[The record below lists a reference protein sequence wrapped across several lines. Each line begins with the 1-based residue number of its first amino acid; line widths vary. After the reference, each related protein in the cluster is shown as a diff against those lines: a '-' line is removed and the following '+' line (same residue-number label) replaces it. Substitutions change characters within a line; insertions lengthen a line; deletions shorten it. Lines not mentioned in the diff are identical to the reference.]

1 MHTTVST
8 TGNFTLKNTGSFC
21 RYIVVL
27 LLFVGLQN
35 GLLLAQSSRQ
45 QFMNKRREIRIN
57 KINPL
62 VQNNFKAFSGAGTVN
77 RGQCDFTLDSAHATN
92 NPIAQIIQSL
102 AGPGIAISNIQSNLP
117 ASSSFYGSFTCG
129 SAAKLGLESGLILT
143 TGSVY
148 NAKGPNSESGKTGDN
163 FPALPAYSL
172 LDQIANGTGYDA
184 VWVAFDIVSNTDS
197 IKFDY
202 VFASEE
208 YKEFVG
214 SQFNDVFGF
223 FISGPGIT
231 GNQNLAVLPG
241 STTPVTINSINH
253 LTNSDFY
260 IDNDYDEW
268 IINGGQL
275 PPGIDAVRFA
285 NFEYDGL
292 TRILTARAKVTPGK
306 VYHLIL
312 AIEDVGDEILD
323 SGVFLKAGSITGG
336 ACNMTL
342 SATHTDL
349 TCPGANNGS
358 INLTI
363 ANGKAPFDIKWSNNA
378 TTEDINNLVAGNYTV
393 TVIDASPCLKT
404 LQVTVGTGSA
414 TVTPSV
420 TIGSAPGNTVCAGT
434 NVIFTALPTN
444 GGTAPSYQW
453 KLNGGNVG
461 TNSNIYQSTS
471 FANNDSIEV
480 VMTSSLGC
488 AVPRSVTSNNVFMTV
503 TTAVTPQVSIE
514 SSSSYVCTETL
525 VTFTATPV
533 NGGTPSYQWKLNGNN
548 VGTDYYKYENSGLSA
563 GDIISVSMTTTLG
576 CVTTS
581 TAVSNSITMEASS
594 SSITYY
600 RDLDGDGYGNS
611 SSGTIQACGK
621 SAGYVSNNSDCND
634 NNAAI
639 FAFAISF
646 T

>member
-292 TRILTARAKVTPGK
+292 TRILTARA
-306 VYHLIL
+306 
-312 AIEDVGDEILD
+312 
-323 SGVFLKAGSITGG
+323 
-336 ACNMTL
+336 
-342 SATHTDL
+342 
-349 TCPGANNGS
+349 
-358 INLTI
+358 
-363 ANGKAPFDIKWSNNA
+363 
-378 TTEDINNLVAGNYTV
+378 
-393 TVIDASPCLKT
+393 
-404 LQVTVGTGSA
+404 
-414 TVTPSV
+414 
-420 TIGSAPGNTVCAGT
+420 
-434 NVIFTALPTN
+434 
-444 GGTAPSYQW
+444 
-453 KLNGGNVG
+453 
-461 TNSNIYQSTS
+461 
-471 FANNDSIEV
+471 
-480 VMTSSLGC
+480 
-488 AVPRSVTSNNVFMTV
+488 R
-503 TTAVTPQVSIE
+503 
-514 SSSSYVCTETL
+514 
-525 VTFTATPV
+525 
-533 NGGTPSYQWKLNGNN
+533 
-548 VGTDYYKYENSGLSA
+548 
-563 GDIISVSMTTTLG
+563 
-576 CVTTS
+576 
-581 TAVSNSITMEASS
+581 
-594 SSITYY
+594 
-600 RDLDGDGYGNS
+600 
-611 SSGTIQACGK
+611 
-621 SAGYVSNNSDCND
+621 
-634 NNAAI
+634 
-639 FAFAISF
+639 
-646 T
+646 